1 MAMNVTD
8 ILDIMDDMLDKAWSL
23 PLSGGRC
30 VIDVERFRD
39 LVGDVRMNMPSE
51 VKQAKLIVQ
60 DRKQIID
67 DAKAEAEMIIRRAQ
81 EKAKAMVNQET
92 IVKQAQ
98 EKANEMVSQAQ
109 LQSRELRRA
118 TNEFVDDML
127 QRTEESLSKNLAE
140 LKQSRQALRQVKK

>member
-1 MAMNVTD
+1 MAMSVTD
-8 ILDIMDDMLDKAWSL
+8 ILDIMDDLLDKAWSL

-39 LVGDVRMNMPSE
+39 LVGDVRLNMPSE

-67 DAKAEAEMIIRRAQ
+67 DAKAEAEMIVRRAQ

-118 TNEFVDDML
+118 TNEFVDGML
-127 QRTEESLSKNLAE
+127 QKTEEHMAKNLSE
-140 LKQSRQALRQVKK
+140 LKQTRQAVRQMQK